1 MMPQMPPFFG
11 VLQKALS
18 LILTFSMSV
27 SLCLYMLRVNV
38 CVCFCVYVCVSV
50 CVADRQGG
58 QWVDVA
64 CPRGHYHEFILWHYG
79 RPAPSLT
86 TGNELLR
93 PNDDPLSFERRFE
106 TEKKQATILN
116 IDNNNDIKKLRQ

>member
-1 MMPQMPPFFG
+1 MSQMPPTFRL
-11 VLQKALS
+11 LQYALS
-18 LILTFSMSV
+18 LAFSFFISV
-27 SLCLYMLRVNV
+27 SLCLYVLCVYMCV
-38 CVCFCVYVCVSV
+38 CVCVYVCVCV

-93 PNDDPLSFERRFE
+93 PNDDPLSFERRVE
-106 TEKKQATILN
+106 TD
-116 IDNNNDIKKLRQ
+116 DNNNNEGKKKKKNHS